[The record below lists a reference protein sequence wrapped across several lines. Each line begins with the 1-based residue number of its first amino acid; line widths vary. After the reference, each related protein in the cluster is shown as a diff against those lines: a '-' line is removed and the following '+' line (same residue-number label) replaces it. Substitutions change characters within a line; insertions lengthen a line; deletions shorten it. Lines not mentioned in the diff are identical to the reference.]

1 MGGSITV
8 RRAYS
13 QVFLSVLVIVAAT
26 WALSLFESEQR
37 FRALF
42 FETVSAFST
51 VGLSTGL
58 TPFLSIGGKWVLIVT
73 MFVGRL
79 SMLTFMVA
87 FFKQVT
93 YLKYRYPQEDILI
106 N

>member
-26 WALSLFESEQR
+26 WALSLFEPEQR